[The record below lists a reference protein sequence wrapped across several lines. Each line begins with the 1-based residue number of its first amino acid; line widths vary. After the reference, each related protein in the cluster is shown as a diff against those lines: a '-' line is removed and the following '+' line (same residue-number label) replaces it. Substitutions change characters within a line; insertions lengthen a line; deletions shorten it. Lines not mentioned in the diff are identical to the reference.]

1 MPMTVAVSSCHV
13 VMMALVIGSLAL
25 PAVVTVTSIEGKVV
39 PKDSTNNN
47 SSSLHHHYNHS
58 NFSCMVRPPL
68 KT

>member
-1 MPMTVAVSSCHV
+1 
-13 VMMALVIGSLAL
+13 MMALVIGSLAL